1 MKSWNYVGRT
11 QSHNNK
17 CKIISKQNCYF
28 CFIHHFW
35 ESSSSHQGV
44 RIYYSFLT
52 SESCGVYILSFL
64 HLNFMRLKISF
75 NQIAWNIVYCKLAVL
90 TFELWLCLSSC
101 DFWLTH
107 FNTYSSFYQFQNDN
121 VCSHKDLI
129 WHNFLL
135 HYFLSSQVHPQ
146 FASIVQ
152 IIQWNKN
159 YILPNMEKTKNNVQI
174 FTPYRLIQKHNHD
187 KNVMKS

>member
-1 MKSWNYVGRT
+1 MEYCVIK
-11 QSHNNK
+11 HNHST
-17 CKIISKQNCYF
+17 IQIPVSKLQN
-28 CFIHHFW
+28 
-35 ESSSSHQGV
+35 
-44 RIYYSFLT
+44 
-52 SESCGVYILSFL
+52 ILE
-64 HLNFMRLKISF
+64 
-75 NQIAWNIVYCKLAVL
+75 VL
-90 TFELWLCLSSC
+90 TFELWLCSSSC
-101 DFWLTH
+101 NFWLTH
-107 FNTYSSFYQFQNDN
+107 FNTYSSFYQFSNDN
-121 VCSHKDLI
+121 ICSHKDLI

>member
-1 MKSWNYVGRT
+1 MYESIILFLQANLVGYTSFHSVFCCNYCIWILWDWKYYLI
-11 QSHNNK
+11 NN
-17 CKIISKQNCYF
+17 
-28 CFIHHFW
+28 
-35 ESSSSHQGV
+35 
-44 RIYYSFLT
+44 
-52 SESCGVYILSFL
+52 
-64 HLNFMRLKISF
+64 
-75 NQIAWNIVYCKLAVL
+75 AWNIFYWKSCVIKHNHSTIQIPVSKLQNILEVL
-90 TFELWLCLSSC
+90 TFELWLCSSSC
-101 DFWLTH
+101 NFWLTH
-107 FNTYSSFYQFQNDN
+107 FNTYSSFYQFSNDN
-121 VCSHKDLI
+121 ICSHKDLI